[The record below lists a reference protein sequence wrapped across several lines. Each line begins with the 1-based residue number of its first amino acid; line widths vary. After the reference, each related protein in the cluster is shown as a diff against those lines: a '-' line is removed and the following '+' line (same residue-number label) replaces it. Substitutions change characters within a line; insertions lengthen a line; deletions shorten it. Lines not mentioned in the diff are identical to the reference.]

1 MSSSMAKVLV
11 IHGPNLNM
19 LGKRETGVYGSATL
33 DEINNA
39 VRLLAKELDADVS
52 FFQSNSEGK
61 LIDIIHEAAGAYD
74 AIIINPGGYTHSSV
88 AIRDAVAAV
97 NIPTVEVH
105 MSNIYSREEF
115 RHHSYISPVAVGQ
128 ISGFGVNSYLLGL
141 RAAVDVVRPGNNKK
155 TADNSRRKQ

>member
-1 MSSSMAKVLV
+1 MSSSMVNVLV

-19 LGKRETGVYGSATL
+19 LGKRETAVYGNATL

-39 VRLLAKELDADVS
+39 VRLLAKELGADVS

-74 AIIINPGGYTHSSV
+74 AIVINPGGDTHSSV
-88 AIRDAVAAV
+88 ALRDAVAAV

-115 RHHSYISPVAVGQ
+115 RHHSYISQVAAGQ

-141 RAAVDVVRPGNNKK
+141 RAAVEIVGLGKGK
-155 TADNSRRKQ
+155 

>member
-1 MSSSMAKVLV
+1 MAKILV

-19 LGKRETGVYGSATL
+19 LGKRETDVYGNATL

-39 VRLLAKELDADVS
+39 VKLLAKELGADVS

-74 AIIINPGGYTHSSV
+74 AIVINPGGYTHSSV
-88 AIRDAVAAV
+88 ALRDAIAAV
-97 NIPTVEVH
+97 NIPAVEVH

-141 RAAVDVVRPGNNKK
+141 RAAVEM
-155 TADNSRRKQ
+155 ARRGK

>member
-1 MSSSMAKVLV
+1 MNSSMAKILV

-19 LGKRETGVYGSATL
+19 LGKRETDVYGNATL

-39 VRLLAKELDADVS
+39 VKLLAKELGADVS

-74 AIIINPGGYTHSSV
+74 AIVINPGGYTHSSV
-88 AIRDAVAAV
+88 ALRDAIAAV
-97 NIPTVEVH
+97 NIPAVEVH

-141 RAAVDVVRPGNNKK
+141 RAAVEMVRNK
-155 TADNSRRKQ
+155 

>member
-1 MSSSMAKVLV
+1 MAKILV

-19 LGKRETGVYGSATL
+19 LGKRETDVYGNATL

-39 VRLLAKELDADVS
+39 VRLLAKELGADVS

-74 AIIINPGGYTHSSV
+74 AIVINPGGYTHSSV
-88 AIRDAVAAV
+88 ALRDAIAAV
-97 NIPTVEVH
+97 NIPAVEVH

-141 RAAVDVVRPGNNKK
+141 RAAVEM
-155 TADNSRRKQ
+155 ARRGR

>member
-1 MSSSMAKVLV
+1 MTIKMAKVKV

-61 LIDIIHEAAGAYD
+61 LIDMIHEAAGAYD

-97 NIPTVEVH
+97 NIPTVEIH

-115 RHHSYISPVAVGQ
+115 RHHSYISQVAAGQ

-141 RAAVDVVRPGNNKK
+141 RAAVEIVRNK
-155 TADNSRRKQ
+155 

>member
-19 LGKRETGVYGSATL
+19 LGKRETGVYGNATL

-74 AIIINPGGYTHSSV
+74 AIVINPGGYTHSSV
-88 AIRDAVAAV
+88 ALRDAIAAV
-97 NIPTVEVH
+97 NIPAVEVH

-115 RHHSYISPVAVGQ
+115 RHHSYISSVAVGQ

-141 RAAVDVVRPGNNKK
+141 RAAVEM
-155 TADNSRRKQ
+155 ARRGK